1 MDSTWVLGHF
11 DARLATFVCFDT
23 DHFADADRLDDHFDD
38 ADRLDASLLQYL
50 VSWIFGYLFALMLA
64 SILLLAR
71 SAARSDNWTFRRYDT
86 RLDVSLS
93 YYLLHCC

>member
-1 MDSTWVLGHF
+1 
-11 DARLATFVCFDT
+11 
-23 DHFADADRLDDHFDD
+23 
-38 ADRLDASLLQYL
+38 
-50 VSWIFGYLFALMLA
+50 LMLA